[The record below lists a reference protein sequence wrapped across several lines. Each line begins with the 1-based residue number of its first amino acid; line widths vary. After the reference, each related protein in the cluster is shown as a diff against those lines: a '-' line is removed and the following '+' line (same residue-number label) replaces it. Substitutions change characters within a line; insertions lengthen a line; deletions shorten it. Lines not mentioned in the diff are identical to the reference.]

1 MVISVTVTPMAADSM
16 GLRVFTEARA
26 FTEDPAFMPS
36 QERAPVRSAALIMA
50 AMSEASLPAGRRV
63 LEVAP
68 MEVVSTGAEAD
79 AIGNQIYQ
87 AVEVIENLRMEG
99 NTMLRRILILVQLE
113 SQKFFRFGVSVLFA
127 LSLGFSPAPTFAQE
141 SGQRTFSSA
150 EDASRALF
158 DAMQAQDEQAPL
170 SILGPAAKDILSSGD
185 PDEDLN
191 SRVGF
196 VVKYQEMH
204 RFVTEANGSVSLIVG
219 AENWPFPIPLVNN
232 HGAWFFDTAA
242 GKDEILFRRI
252 GKNELAAIDA
262 IRELGAAQNQ
272 YFAHPPVNLPNQ
284 FAQKLVSDEGRHNGL
299 YWHGA
304 SDEFD
309 SPINPLIAYARQN
322 LPTDQVGEH
331 VPFNGYMFRILTSQG
346 PHAPGGAKN
355 YIVDGMM
362 SKGFAFVA
370 YPVEYRSSGVM
381 TFIVDA
387 SGTIYEKDLGTDTTK
402 LARAMTS
409 FDPDSTWHKVE

>member
-1 MVISVTVTPMAADSM
+1 M
-16 GLRVFTEARA
+16 
-26 FTEDPAFMPS
+26 
-36 QERAPVRSAALIMA
+36 ER
-50 AMSEASLPAGRRV
+50 
-63 LEVAP
+63 
-68 MEVVSTGAEAD
+68 
-79 AIGNQIYQ
+79 
-87 AVEVIENLRMEG
+87 
-99 NTMLRRILILVQLE
+99 NTMLHVISIFLKPQRKNFV
-113 SQKFFRFGVSVLFA
+113 RFAVSVLFA
-127 LSLGFSPAPTFAQE
+127 FALGCSSAPLFAQE
-141 SGQRTFSSA
+141 AGQRTFGSA

-158 DAMQAQDEQAPL
+158 AAMQGEDEQAAL
-170 SILGPAAKDILSSGD
+170 SILGQTGKDILSSGD
-185 PDEDLN
+185 PEEDSN
-191 SRVGF
+191 ARVGF

-204 RFVTEANGSVSLIVG
+204 RFVTEANGTVSLIVG
-219 AENWPFPIPLVNN
+219 AENWPFPIPVVNN

-252 GKNELAAIDA
+252 GKNELAALDA
-262 IRELGAAQNQ
+262 CRELGAAQNQ
-272 YFAHPPVNLPNQ
+272 YFAHPPANLPNQ

-346 PHAPGGAKN
+346 PHVQGGAKS
-355 YIVDGMM
+355 YLADGMM

-370 YPVEYRSSGVM
+370 YPVQYRSSGVM

-387 SGTIYEKDLGTDTTK
+387 SGTIYEKDLGSNTTK
-402 LARAMTS
+402 LAQAMTAY
-409 FDPDSTWHKVE
+409 DPDSTWHKAE